1 MALKEHLIITDRC
14 VWSGLEGTEL
24 SRKIELQEQGW
35 EPLLYTVLRDVRIQK
50 KQKQISSY
58 PKLFISV

>member
-24 SRKIELQEQGW
+24 CRKVDLQEQGW
-35 EPLLYTVLRDVRIQK
+35 EPLIYTVLRDVRIQK
-50 KQKQISSY
+50 KYIIIILS
-58 PKLFISV
+58 